1 MTHIFP
7 MKCDTVF
14 CLKIFSDSVEEYE
27 GMIGLVTLFFG
38 GLFFCVYVCVCV
50 IIKITNDHFE

>member
-14 CLKIFSDSVEEYE
+14 CLKIFSDSVEEYK

-38 GLFFCVYVCVCV
+38 GLFFVCMCVCE
-50 IIKITNDHFE
+50 IIKITSDHFE